1 MSRVKPGYGIEF
13 GDLCDLLGIDAH
25 FVLET
30 FDVNPGDAVGEISC
44 EVQTNK
50 DCNFEKIT
58 ENFIIKIASE
68 IVIRL
73 AAEKQPSELIN
84 FDDYDSSCF
93 GRHINEIAEDLA
105 FAFVCK
111 QCEKFRWYVECRPN
125 VTEKG
130 GEE

>member
-25 FVLET
+25 FVLER

-58 ENFIIKIASE
+58 EKFIIKLASE

-73 AAEKQPSELIN
+73 VCEKQPSELIE
-84 FDDYDSSCF
+84 FDDYDSFYF
-93 GRHINEIAEDLA
+93 GQHINEIAEDLA
-105 FAFVCK
+105 LEFVNK
-111 QCEKFRWYVECRPN
+111 QCEKFRRYVECRPN

-130 GEE
+130 GKQ

>member
-1 MSRVKPGYGIEF
+1 MSRVKPGYEREFIE
-13 GDLCDLLGIDAH
+13 LCDLLGIDAH

-30 FDVNPGDAVGEISC
+30 FDVNPEDAVGEISC
-44 EVQTNK
+44 EVQDNK
-50 DCNFEKIT
+50 DSNYEKII

-73 AAEKQPSELIN
+73 ANKKHPSELIN
-84 FDDYDSSCF
+84 FGDYDSCCF

-105 FAFVCK
+105 FAFVGK
-111 QCEKFRWYVECRPN
+111 QCEKFTWYVECSPN